1 MSRKICEAC
10 RMSDLITAFF
20 DRLSPVEGAVLS
32 CISEGERRTVAGTD
46 LAERLD
52 RVAAFLAET
61 GVTPGDRAVAVFDNT
76 LESALILLTAMRH
89 GITLCLQ
96 PSGVQVED
104 LMRLKADLSAKA
116 IVNATGTDI
125 EGTTQIL
132 LDDLDE
138 FPPVLPAPVAPH
150 TPFTITFTSG
160 STGAP
165 KGVVHSVESFLT
177 CAEAFNRQSGI
188 TEQDR
193 FLNVMPMFYMAGI
206 FNGILAP
213 LAAGASVVIGEAF
226 NTATA
231 MRFWQTIAVEGIS
244 ALWLSP
250 TMLSLVVRL
259 DRTDKTVSAGFRRLF
274 VGTGA
279 MAVEDAEYF
288 HKTYGLPPLQSYG
301 LSELLYISVD
311 SGETPNF
318 GTVGY
323 LLEGVSL
330 NGDTDEPLAIASPY
344 GFLGYLIDGAL
355 QRHKGSFLTSDLAEL
370 SESGTLSILGRVD
383 DTILRG
389 GVNVN
394 PLDLEAALAPIM
406 KGQTFC
412 ITGMPDATL
421 GQKVV
426 VVMEGEPLRDDA
438 FAKAQKIIRD
448 HPGRA
453 QLDEA
458 AQVAK
463 LPLGLTGKIR
473 RSALRAMLE
482 RDGA

>member
-1 MSRKICEAC
+1 
-10 RMSDLITAFF
+10 MSDLIKAFF
-20 DRLSPVEGAVLS
+20 DRLSLVDGPVLTD
-32 CISEGERRTVAGTD
+32 ISGGERRAVVGTD
-46 LAERLD
+46 LAKRVD
-52 RVAAFLAET
+52 GVAAFLAEA
-61 GVTPGDRAVAVFDNT
+61 GVIPGDRAIAVFDNT
-76 LESALILLTAMRH
+76 LESALTLLTAMRH

-96 PSGVQVED
+96 PSGTPLED
-104 LMRLKADLSAKA
+104 LLRLKGALSSKA
-116 IVNATGTDI
+116 ILNSTGTDI
-125 EGTTQIL
+125 AGTTQIQ
-132 LDDLDE
+132 LDALDG
-138 FPPVLPAPVAPH
+138 FPPVPPAPVTPH

-160 STGAP
+160 STGTP
-165 KGVVHSVESFLT
+165 KGILHSAESFLT
-177 CAEAFNRQSGI
+177 CAAAFNRQSGI
-188 TEQDR
+188 TEHDR

-213 LAAGASVVIGEAF
+213 LTAGASVVIGEAF

-231 MRFWQTIAVEGIS
+231 MRFWPTIAAEGIS

-250 TMLSLVVRL
+250 TMLSLVERL
-259 DRTDKTVSAGFRRLF
+259 DRTDKTVPAGFRRLF

-279 MAVEDAEYF
+279 MAAADAEHF

-311 SGETPNF
+311 SAKTPNF

-323 LLEGVSL
+323 PLEDISL
-330 NGDTDEPLAIASPY
+330 IGGADDPLAIASPY
-344 GFLGYLIDGAL
+344 GFLGYIVDGAL
-355 QRHKGSFLTSDLAEL
+355 QPHEGNFLTSDLAEL
-370 SESGTLSILGRVD
+370 SENGTLCILGRVD
-383 DTILRG
+383 DIILRG

-394 PLDLEAALAPIM
+394 PVDLETALAPLM
-406 KGQTFC
+406 KGRAFC

-426 VVMEGEPLRDDA
+426 LVTEGAPLSDDV
-438 FAKAQKIIRD
+438 FAKAQKVIRY

-453 QLDEA
+453 LLDMA

-463 LPLGLTGKIR
+463 LPLGPTGKIR
-473 RSALRAMLE
+473 RSTLRAMLE

>member
-1 MSRKICEAC
+1 MSE
-10 RMSDLITAFF
+10 LIPAFF
-20 DRLSPVEGAVLS
+20 DRLSSVEGAVLR
-32 CISEGERRTVAGTD
+32 CISKGERCTVAGTD
-46 LAERLD
+46 LTELLD
-52 RVAAFLAET
+52 RVASLLAET
-61 GVTPGDRAVAVFDNT
+61 GVTPGDRAIAVFDNT
-76 LESALILLTAMRH
+76 LESALTLLTAMRH

-96 PSGVQVED
+96 PSGIQVEE
-104 LMRLKADLSAKA
+104 LVRLKADLSANA
-116 IVNATGTDI
+116 IVNATRTGI
-125 EGTTQIL
+125 QGTTQIL
-132 LDDLDE
+132 LDELDE
-138 FPPVLPAPVAPH
+138 FPPVLPGPVAPY

-160 STGAP
+160 STGTP
-165 KGVVHSVESFLT
+165 KGVVHSAESFLA
-177 CAEAFNRQSGI
+177 CAEAFNRQSGV

-213 LAAGASVVIGEAF
+213 LAAGAAVVVGESF

-231 MRFWQTIAVEGIS
+231 MRFWQTIAVEEIS

-259 DRTDKTVSAGFRRLF
+259 DRTDRTVPAGFRRLF

-279 MAVEDAEYF
+279 MSAEDAEYF

-311 SGETPNF
+311 SVETPNF

-323 LLEGVSL
+323 PLEGISL
-330 NGDTDEPLAIASPY
+330 IGDEEDPLVIESPY

-355 QRHKGSFLTSDLAEL
+355 QPHEGSFLTSDLAEL
-370 SESGTLSILGRVD
+370 SESGILSILGRVD

-389 GVNVN
+389 GVNIN
-394 PLDLEAALAPIM
+394 PLDLEAALAPII
-406 KGQTFC
+406 KGRTFC

-426 VVMEGEPLRDDA
+426 LVMEGEPMRDVA

-448 HPGRA
+448 LPGRA

-458 AQVAK
+458 AQIAK
-463 LPLGLTGKIR
+463 LPQGPTGKLR
-473 RSALRAMLE
+473 RSAVRAMLE
-482 RDGA
+482 RDGV

>member
-1 MSRKICEAC
+1 MSN
-10 RMSDLITAFF
+10 LITAFF
-20 DRLSPVEGAVLS
+20 DRLSLLEGAVLS
-32 CISEGERRTVAGTD
+32 CASQGRKRIIAGTD
-46 LAERLD
+46 LLERLD
-52 RVAAFLAET
+52 HVAAFLAET
-61 GVTPGDRAVAVFDNT
+61 GVNPGDRVVAVFDNT
-76 LESALILLTAMRH
+76 LESALTLLTAMRH
-89 GITLCLQ
+89 GITICLQ

-104 LMRLKADLSAKA
+104 LIRLKADLSAKA
-116 IVNATGTDI
+116 IVNATQIDI
-125 EGTTQIL
+125 ENTIQIV
-132 LDDLDE
+132 LDDLDK
-138 FPPVLPAPVAPH
+138 FRPIRPAPVAPH
-150 TPFTITFTSG
+150 TPFTVTFTSG
-160 STGAP
+160 STGKP
-165 KGVVHSVESFLT
+165 KGVVHSAESFLT

-188 TEQDR
+188 TEHDR

-213 LAAGASVVIGEAF
+213 LAAGACVVIGKAF

-231 MRFWQTIAVEGIS
+231 MGFWQTIAAEEIS

-259 DRTDKTVSAGFRRLF
+259 DRTDKTVPAGFRRLF
-274 VGTGA
+274 IGTGA

-288 HKTYGLPPLQSYG
+288 YETYGLPPLQSYG

-323 LLEGVSL
+323 PLEGVLLDS
-330 NGDTDEPLAIASPY
+330 NTDEPLAIASPY
-344 GFLGYLIDGAL
+344 GFLGYLVDGAL
-355 QRHKGSFLTSDLAEL
+355 KRHRGSFQTSDLAEL
-370 SESGTLSILGRVD
+370 SENGTLSILGRVD
-383 DTILRG
+383 DIIVRG

-406 KGQTFC
+406 KGQAFC

-426 VVMEGEPLRDDA
+426 VITEGEPLRDDA

-448 HPGRA
+448 HPGRV

-458 AQVAK
+458 SQVAK
-463 LPLGLTGKIR
+463 LPLGPTGKMR
-473 RSALRAMLE
+473 RTALRAMLKG
-482 RDGA
+482 DGA